1 MLNYIWDSML
11 VVLVGGIG
19 WSVVS
24 FVGGILILGFLSIIV
39 AIFSDKISEE
49 KEK

>member
-1 MLNYIWDSML
+1 MLSYIWDSML

-24 FVGGILILGFLSIIV
+24 FLLITILALIAALLA
-39 AIFSDKISEE
+39 AIFDRYLE
-49 KEK
+49 

>member
-24 FVGGILILGFLSIIV
+24 FVVGVLILGLVAVIF
-39 AIFSDKISEE
+39 AIFGDELNKDK
-49 KEK
+49 K

>member
-1 MLNYIWDSML
+1 ML

-24 FVGGILILGFLSIIV
+24 FVGGILFLGLLSVIV
-39 AIFSDKISEE
+39 AIFGDKIN
-49 KEK
+49 

>member
-1 MLNYIWDSML
+1 MLSYIWDSML

-24 FVGGILILGFLSIIV
+24 FVGGILFLGLLSVIV
-39 AIFSDKISEE
+39 AIFGDKIN
-49 KEK
+49 